1 MMWAPSIRAK
11 VVRGAA
17 AFGNCTM
24 KKYQGIRYGFRPK
37 SYWAET
43 DPLSAI
49 LRNVTGENRRQM
61 ITDYWASGRIEELD
75 ITLLQDEVDTST
87 RTRLGRIH
95 PSFMGGE
102 YLPSYLPGELEIARI
117 NLKSTTSD
125 VISLRA
131 RPSPEGISYR
141 VVDEYKAEFTLPIP
155 HSTKPLTLA
164 ETINQ
169 FDQGS
174 LDDSCFNNS
183 DGLSLGYNWLN
194 VDEDNYESLR
204 YFTSISSQIY
214 RQLHEHFEHVY
225 DDWLEQCV
233 KDQKEN
239 AETEEPA

>member
-1 MMWAPSIRAK
+1 
-11 VVRGAA
+11 
-17 AFGNCTM
+17 M
-24 KKYQGIRYGFRPK
+24 KKHKGIRYGFRPK

-61 ITDYWASGRIEELD
+61 ITDYWAFGRIEELD
-75 ITLLQDEVDTST
+75 ISLLQDEVDADT
-87 RTRLGRIH
+87 RTNLGRIH

-102 YLPSYLPGELEIARI
+102 FLPPYLPGEVEIARI
-117 NLKSTTSD
+117 DLKSTTSD

-141 VVDEYKAEFTLPIP
+141 VVDEYKAEFTLPIS

-174 LDDSCFNNS
+174 LDDSGFDNR

-204 YFTSISSQIY
+204 KFTSISSQIY
-214 RQLHEHFEHVY
+214 RQLHDHFEHVY
-225 DDWLEQCV
+225 DDWLAQCQ
-233 KDQKEN
+233 KEQKEN
-239 AETEEPA
+239 AEKEESA

>member
-1 MMWAPSIRAK
+1 
-11 VVRGAA
+11 
-17 AFGNCTM
+17 M
-24 KKYQGIRYGFRPK
+24 KKYQSIRYGFRPK

-75 ITLLQDEVDTST
+75 ITLLQDEVDTSI

-102 YLPSYLPGELEIARI
+102 YLPSYLPGEVEIARI

-155 HSTKPLTLA
+155 HSTKPLTLV

-169 FDQGS
+169 LDQGS
-174 LDDSCFNNS
+174 LDESGFNNS
-183 DGLSLGYNWLN
+183 DGLTLGYNWLN

-225 DDWLEQCV
+225 DDWL
-233 KDQKEN
+233 KESCAARDSDN
-239 AETEEPA
+239 AAELDRGAA

>member
-1 MMWAPSIRAK
+1 
-11 VVRGAA
+11 
-17 AFGNCTM
+17 M
-24 KKYQGIRYGFRPK
+24 KKYKGICYGFRPT

-49 LRNVTGENRRQM
+49 LRNVTGENRRQL
-61 ITDYWASGRIEELD
+61 ITNYWASGRIEELN

-102 YLPSYLPGELEIARI
+102 HLPSYLPGELEIARI

-131 RPSPEGISYR
+131 RPSTYGISYR
-141 VVDEYKAEFTLPIP
+141 VVDEYSADFTLPIP
-155 HSTKPLTLA
+155 HSSEPLTLA
-164 ETINQ
+164 ELIRQ
-169 FDQGS
+169 FDEGS
-174 LDDSCFNNS
+174 LNDNGFDNK

-204 YFTSISSQIY
+204 RFTSISSRIY
-214 RQLHEHFEHVY
+214 RQLHDHFENVY
-225 DDWLEQCV
+225 DDWLTQCL
-233 KDQKEN
+233 KDKREESQKE
-239 AETEEPA
+239 ESL

>member
-61 ITDYWASGRIEELD
+61 ISDYWASGKIEELD
-75 ITLLQDEVDTST
+75 VSILQDEVDADT
-87 RTRLGRIH
+87 RTNLGRIH

-102 YLPSYLPGELEIARI
+102 FLPPYLPGETEIARI
-117 NLKSTTSD
+117 KLKSTTSD

-131 RPSPEGISYR
+131 RPIPEGIAYR
-141 VVDEYKAEFTLPIP
+141 VVDEYSAEFALPIP
-155 HSTKPLTLA
+155 RSIEPLTLA
-164 ETINQ
+164 ELIRQ
-169 FDQGS
+169 FDEGS
-174 LDDSCFNNS
+174 LEDGFDSS
-183 DGLSLGYNWLN
+183 VGLALGYNWLN
-194 VDEDNYESLR
+194 VDEDNHQSLR
-204 YFTSISSQIY
+204 HFTSISSQIY
-214 RQLHEHFEHVY
+214 RQLHDHFEHVY
-225 DDWLEQCV
+225 DEWLALCLKE
-233 KDQKEN
+233 QKED
-239 AETEEPA
+239 AEKGEAA